1 MPIENIKLKNKTIK
15 STPFGPV
22 AILWANFNGS
32 PRVCSVLISRPDW
45 SAENQL
51 VEIYPDTS
59 SESCNQIDALAT
71 DIKLFLEGKNIKFSL
86 DSVCLD
92 LCSPFQQ
99 EVLKAEY
106 QIPWGSLSTYQLIAR
121 YLGRE
126 KGARAVGNALARN
139 PFPIII
145 PCHRAIRSDGSLG
158 GFQGGMDMKR
168 RLLENEGMEFDK
180 GGRVNSVHFFY
191 K

>member
-1 MPIENIKLKNKTIK
+1 MLLENIKLKNKTIT
-15 STPFGPV
+15 STPFGPI
-22 AILWANFNGS
+22 AILWAYFNGS
-32 PRVCSVLISRPDW
+32 PRVCHVLISRPDW

-51 VEIYPDTS
+51 GEIYPDTP
-59 SESCNQIDALAT
+59 SESCKQIDALAT
-71 DIKLFLEGKNIKFSL
+71 DIKLFLEGKSIEFPL

-99 EVLKAEY
+99 EVLKAEHH
-106 QIPWGSLSTYQLIAR
+106 IPRGSVSTYQLIAHH
-121 YLGRE
+121 LGRE
-126 KGARAVGNALARN
+126 KGARAVGNSLARN

-168 RLLENEGMEFDK
+168 KLLENEGLEFDK
-180 GGRVNSVHFFY
+180 GGRVNIAHFFY